1 MEIGNG
7 LGVYMCWSCILVGS
21 SGDAKRW
28 GHDHYDHL
36 DRQKV
41 GLFSNPV
48 FSSVKTPITHCGDE
62 PKYGTIA
69 AIDQLGVHVIV
80 NSGGT
85 N

>member
-1 MEIGNG
+1 MGSASTCG
-7 LGVYMCWSCILVGS
+7 GVYSGRKQRRRQTVGS
-21 SGDAKRW
+21 RSLRSPSTARKWDC
-28 GHDHYDHL
+28 
-36 DRQKV
+36 
-41 GLFSNPV
+41 SNPV

-80 NSGGT
+80 NLGAT